1 MIKVR
6 NYLHTMLSLQLLVT
20 SGMLA
25 HSLMGTIAKAEN
37 SGGGRP
43 GSSGTSGV
51 QLDLSS
57 TAASISGSTLG
68 KNDVPIVTGGKTVL
82 VGANSA
88 LTPAQYLAAMS
99 VINGGL
105 QTLTINSAG
114 QATGGLFQVPTSTN
128 LTSINV
134 PKGVIGVYDVAGNHA
149 LNLSG
154 NFTNYGNFYLLSTN
168 HSVSSGSLTAQNIV
182 NNQGA
187 LISSVLP
194 SLITSIF
201 GLVNNLSFS
210 LNAVQN
216 LHNFGSITSAGS
228 LNLTAGNQIVNGLA
242 SVTSSAAL
250 ASVTATNNISLIA
263 PNITNIGQ
271 ITSALNNINIQT
283 TNMQNAGLLQSIKG
297 DINISNLIDRTMNI
311 NNVGGMISA
320 HNNLNFSS
328 DTSRAVLS
336 VVGGNLQAN
345 AINFDNPQGTVSVSV
360 DDISRNLNFDARR
373 VTLSVSKGSSG
384 LDLRGLDNSRSVAL
398 TYTGSGDIFTSGFT
412 TRGKDVSIDTTG
424 SISIDGQILTSRKN
438 KGDGGNVFL
447 SAGQDLLVGD
457 ISTAG
462 KQGGDG
468 GNITLIAGG
477 TVGASQLVAS
487 GGASGNPG
495 VITIES
501 GKSGS
506 GDTTVSGILDNG
518 VAGGGVVS
526 ITSPGGITAGT
537 ISAINGTVTINS
549 QTTKID
555 KIDVGND
562 GQLSLNPSKDSTGP
576 YIVDLGDLSHF
587 GTGNISIGGGAGGPL
602 STDIVVTGNCDH
614 CLGNVTSISL
624 NTQGSY
630 KATGTSLVLDEGQS
644 YSVSADLGVFTGS
657 VSGGSSISFT
667 SKGVVT
673 VDGTISNP
681 HVELSG
687 SGFDISS
694 PIHAEGGTV
703 SLLPTSSST
712 VINGSQLSNVNT
724 STLNIGNG
732 SSGSVQITGTADLT
746 HVTDHVGVNL
756 SGDFN
761 AANATMNLANNASM
775 VINANNVD
783 TGAVNGGV
791 AYVVNARG
799 SLDVSGN
806 LNIPN
811 GPVVL
816 NGDLNASGASINL
829 HSGTSITAAAVSV
842 MSPMGAISSG
852 SQIKSLNAEIAFDA
866 GSSLTFL
873 DAASIKAATNVNLSS
888 GANMTFG
895 SQSGSGVLVSAGY
908 LSSSVDPFHQTGT
921 VSDSMLG
928 TGGNI
933 NINTFKNGSAS
944 GDVSLGNQVSLVAAG
959 SGNTGNVAVLSGGN
973 INVGAAKL
981 ASVGG
986 NLWLSSKTNV
996 NISGANIVS
1005 IASSSSKAGTAY
1017 TGGQIAILAGAPET
1031 DMGVMLAGLAAN
1043 RNSSK
1048 QYHSDTSLSGNTIS
1062 LQNGSSFSVVQPADH
1077 LVTLTNNNITLNGGV
1092 VFIDPPPSS
1101 TVNVTGS
1108 TINAVGPGISSPT
1121 VLLGGTTVVNTG
1133 GNSGGT
1139 PVVVPPTSTG
1149 GDTTGIGSGTGTGT
1163 GGLGTGLGG
1172 TGTILNTFS
1181 ASFVQGPGS
1190 STVNSND
1197 ISSKST
1203 SNQIQFFGGNF
1214 NTNGTSTALGVD
1226 TLEEGPIKPTM
1237 RSGVFC
1243 SKPQLLKTSDIL
1255 DEDSWIIASSSCQ
1268 PFTFEEHDGSLIVGT
1283 GPAKFAP
1290 AQDRT
1295 LLLREGK
1302 ILVITVDKI
1311 HVVRT
1316 PFCNITIP
1324 VNTASIVEVDTQGM
1338 VRIAQ
1343 LAGGKTSVTI
1353 CRNDETLILS
1363 ASPGEQLVLGES
1375 AVSEE
1380 QFGNFSFPEVAHT
1393 KVSAWNLEISGLRGQ
1408 KMRFDR
1414 HEMAQREPLLHCSM
1428 GCVNQTQLRRIE
1440 QLMQSM
1446 SSEQAVLKSMVKQG
1460 KGARLIEGS
1469 LPASPNQMRPISF
1482 TDNTLHGALNFNT
1495 LNAGSALVKY
1505 SGKCKVSL
1513 SSPGLIVLEEGEAL
1527 VAADK
1532 RTIVKSGVSHI
1543 ELKPGTVATFH
1554 AHDGLLTVRN
1564 VFEKNSTSVV
1574 ATVAAKKVVGLQVG
1588 HEIII
1593 GPKGLS
1599 IGHTLSDEP
1608 IGRRRIKNEDLSS
1621 GHTYIS
1627 SEISLNSLMLN
1638 SNILA
1643 QLIRSDD
1650 DADKE
1655 LARKIMKMAVCLS
1668 LVTSGHGNFSMGH

>member
-6 NYLHTMLSLQLLVT
+6 NYLHTMLSLQLLVS

-25 HSLMGTIAKAEN
+25 HSLMGTMAKAEN
-37 SGGGRP
+37 SGGNRP

-51 QLDLSS
+51 GLDLSS
-57 TAASISGSTLG
+57 TAASISGSVLG
-68 KNDVPIVTGGKTVL
+68 KNDVPIVSGGKTVL

-88 LTPAQYLAAMS
+88 LTPAQYLAALS

-114 QATGGLFQVPTSTN
+114 QATGGLFQVPTNTS

-134 PKGVIGVYDVAGNHA
+134 PKGVTGVYDVAANHA

-168 HSVSSGSLTAQNIV
+168 HSISAGSISAQNIV

-194 SLITSIF
+194 NLITSIF

-216 LHNFGSITSAGS
+216 LHNFGTISSAGS
-228 LNLTAGNQIVNGLA
+228 LNLAAGNQLINGLA
-242 SVTSSAAL
+242 GTTSTAL
-250 ASVTATNNISLIA
+250 ANITATNNISVIA
-263 PNITNIGQ
+263 PNITNVGQ
-271 ITSALNNINIQT
+271 ISSALNNINIQAT
-283 TNMQNAGLLQSIKG
+283 TMLNSGLLQSLKG
-297 DINISNLIDRTMNI
+297 DINISNLIDRTLEI
-311 NNVGGMISA
+311 NNVGGLISA
-320 HNNLNFSS
+320 HTNLNFSS

-336 VVGGNLQAN
+336 VVGGKLQADT
-345 AINFDNPQGTVSVSV
+345 INFDNPRGTVSVSV
-360 DDISRNLNFDARR
+360 DDISRNLNFDARK
-373 VTLSVSKGSSG
+373 VLLSVSSGSAG
-384 LDLRGLDNSRSVAL
+384 LDLSGLDNSRSVQL
-398 TYTGSGDIFTSGFT
+398 SYTGTGDVFT
-412 TRGKDVSIDTTG
+412 TGFNTRGRDVTINTTG
-424 SISIDGQILTSRKN
+424 SITIDGQILTSRKN

-457 ISTAG
+457 ISTTG
-462 KQGGDG
+462 KQGGNG
-468 GNITLIAGG
+468 GNITLLAGG
-477 TVGASQLVAS
+477 TVGANQLVAS
-487 GGASGNPG
+487 GGESGNPG

-501 GKSGS
+501 GKTGS
-506 GDTTVSGILDNG
+506 GDTSISGILDNG
-518 VAGGGVVS
+518 VVGGGVVS
-526 ITSPGGITAGT
+526 ISSPGSITAGT

-549 QTTKID
+549 QSTNIT

-562 GQLSLNPSKDSTGP
+562 GNLSLNPSKNSSGP
-576 YIVDLGDLSHF
+576 YIVDLGELSQF
-587 GTGNISIGGGAGGPL
+587 GSGNITIGGGAGGPL

-614 CLGNVTSISL
+614 CLGNISSISL
-624 NTQGSY
+624 STQGTY
-630 KATGTSLVLDEGQS
+630 KGTGTSLVLNDGQS

-657 VSGGSSISFT
+657 VSGGSNISFS
-667 SKGVVT
+667 SKGTVT
-673 VDGTISNP
+673 VDGTISSPNA

-694 PIHAEGGTV
+694 PIHAEGGSV
-703 SLLPTSSST
+703 SILPNSPST
-712 VINGSQLSNVNT
+712 ILNGSQLGNVNT

-732 SSGSVQITGTADLT
+732 SSSNVSITGVADLT

-756 SGDFN
+756 NGDFN
-761 AANATMNLANNASM
+761 AANATLNLANNASM

-783 TGAVNGGV
+783 TGSVNGGV
-791 AYVVNARG
+791 AYVVNAKG

-816 NGDLNASGASINL
+816 NGDLNATGSSINL

-842 MSPMGAISSG
+842 MSPKGSISSG
-852 SQIKSLNAEIAFDA
+852 SQIKSLNAEISFDSGA
-866 GSSLTFL
+866 ALTFL
-873 DAASIKAATNVNLSS
+873 DAASVKAATDVNLSS
-888 GANMTFG
+888 AGNMTFG
-895 SQSGSGVLVSAGY
+895 TQSGSGVFVSAGS
-908 LSSSVDPFHQTGT
+908 LSSSVDPFHQTST
-921 VSDSMLG
+921 VSDAMLG

-933 NINTFKNGSAS
+933 NINTYKNGSAS
-944 GDVSLGNQVSLVAAG
+944 GDVSFGNQVSLIAAG
-959 SGNTGNVAVLSGGN
+959 SGSSGNLGVVSGGN
-973 INVGAAKL
+973 ISVGAAKL

-1005 IASSSSKAGTAY
+1005 IASSSSKAGSTY
-1017 TGGQIAILAGAPET
+1017 NGGQIAIMAGAPDT
-1031 DMGVMLAGLAAN
+1031 NMGALLSGLSAT
-1043 RNSSK
+1043 RSSSK
-1048 QYHSDTSLSGNTIS
+1048 QYHSDTSLTGNTIS
-1062 LQNGSSFSVVQPADH
+1062 LQNGSSFSVVQPTDH

-1092 VFIDPPPSS
+1092 VYIDPPPSS
-1101 TVNVTGS
+1101 TVNVSGS

-1121 VLLGGTTVVNTG
+1121 VVL
-1133 GNSGGT
+1133 GNSGANTGSNSGSGT

-1149 GDTTGIGSGTGTGT
+1149 GDTTGTSGT
-1163 GGLGTGLGG
+1163 GGLGPGLGG
-1172 TGTILNTFS
+1172 TGTVLNSSFS
-1181 ASFVQGPGS
+1181 SNFIQGPGS

-1203 SNQIQFFGGNF
+1203 SNQTQLFGGTF
-1214 NTNGTSTALGVD
+1214 STNGSSTALGVD

-1324 VNTASIVEVDTQGM
+1324 VNTASIVEVDPQGL

-1343 LAGGKTSVTI
+1343 LAGGKTSVTV

-1363 ASPGEQLVLGES
+1363 ASPGEQLVLGDS
-1375 AVSEE
+1375 VVSEE

-1446 SSEQAVLKSMVKQG
+1446 SSEQAILKSMAKPVKG
-1460 KGARLIEGS
+1460 RIIEGAV
-1469 LPASPNQMRPISF
+1469 PASPNQLRPISF
-1482 TDNTLHGALNFNT
+1482 TDTTLHGALNFNT

-1527 VAADK
+1527 VSAEK

-1554 AHDGLLTVRN
+1554 AHDGMLTVRN
-1564 VFEKNSTSVV
+1564 IFEKNSTSVV

-1588 HEIII
+1588 HEIIV
-1593 GPKGLS
+1593 GPKGIS
-1599 IGHTLSDEP
+1599 IGRTLSDEP
-1608 IGRRRIKNEDLSS
+1608 IGRRRIKNEDLAS

-1643 QLIRSDD
+1643 QLIRSEDE
-1650 DADKE
+1650 ADKE
-1655 LARKIMKMAVCLS
+1655 LAKKIMKMAVCLS